1 MPTATVWL
9 LQPLTRPL
17 VEVGVFDVHQTLLL
31 LLGLGLAQVS
41 RQARLRTG
49 LRTHRGV
56 ELAGQAQAVF
66 SAARLAGVATGVADG
81 ATLPIPLALIELAIV
96 AVLVEGGRRL
106 WRAGALSRWNW
117 RAWVATALAAVG
129 LAVLSGASV
138 RFGFA
143 AGWPAAVAHA
153 ALFGVALL
161 SGTGLL
167 ARERQESLQILRDSS
182 AVLAA
187 ELARAVGQRDEAR
200 RAAEEGTRLLEGQ
213 RTHVKQLGRRALMLE
228 RILQLSAR
236 INATR
241 SLNAVLQQVAEAVR
255 ESLGFRMVLLRI
267 WSPSTQVF
275 EARAF
280 AGITE
285 EGKAHLI
292 GLQIAMDQY
301 RRMTQPRFRVSASYF
316 ISHKDEE
323 WAEAS
328 AGGFTMDL
336 GERGADEWHEE
347 DMLIVPLL
355 SADGEVL
362 GYLSVD
368 DPVDRRLPSVEIIH
382 HLEVFGSHCSTAIES
397 AELYDQLAR
406 NNLELS
412 RASEQLKNLNELKS
426 NFVANVSHELRTPLT
441 SIRAYTETLVHNQ
454 QAMDDSVRNEF
465 LTVIHQEC
473 EQLTAIMDDI
483 LDLSRIEDGTMRGHR
498 QEGSLIEV
506 VRRQAEVAATPAA
519 AKGID
524 LQLDLPADDVRLSV
538 DPAQMAQVIEHL
550 LSNAVKF
557 TPEGGTV
564 RLALYDGPT
573 AVRIVVE
580 DTGIGI
586 PDGQLELIFDRF
598 YQVDGSS
605 TREHGG
611 QGVGLTICRDIV
623 QWHEGRIWAEK
634 RQPSG
639 ARLQIVLPR
648 AGEVVHRG
656 RPQGSLPA
664 YTDPQDFTE
673 KLVHWI
679 GETMGVRNVSLMIP
693 EESGE
698 HLLIEAAVGLSESV
712 VQGCRLRRGE
722 GVAGKVWV
730 SGRSLLVTDI
740 VDDGRFG
747 KRASDPQYVTA
758 SLLSAPL
765 FEGLD
770 CVGVVNVNN
779 RLDGRPFTADDLALL
794 EAMAPR
800 ISHLMLRRGAWLEH
814 TREFAAL
821 RDAMRTAVAVRRE
834 RHDALTDIC
843 HEICLAAARRLKLPQ
858 EELEN
863 LAFALKTYD
872 LGLARLSEPLLRKAA
887 PLSNHERELIRQHVH
902 LGLEILAPLEPSSKV
917 RQIILHHHERFDGRG
932 YPDGLEG
939 EAIPIGA
946 RLVCLTDGLNAMLQG
961 RPYRS
966 PVTLDVAMEEVGAL
980 AGSQFCPRLV
990 EPFIAEARLRACRL
1004 ERSQG
1009 LRRGTPAPEALW
1021 DTAPVSSGDV

>member
-1 MPTATVWL
+1 MPTATAWL

-17 VEVGVFDVHQTLLL
+17 VEVGVFDVHQALLL
-31 LLGLGLAQVS
+31 VLGLGLAHVF

-49 LRTHRGV
+49 LRAQRRV
-56 ELAGQAQAVF
+56 ELAGLAQAVL
-66 SAARLAGVATGVADG
+66 SGARLAGVATGVVG
-81 ATLPIPLALIELAIV
+81 AAVLPIAPALAELAIV
-96 AVLVEGGRRL
+96 AVLVDAGRRL
-106 WRAGALSRWNW
+106 GRAGALPRRAWG
-117 RAWVATALAAVG
+117 AWVATAAAAV
-129 LAVLSGASV
+129 AFAALSGASV

-153 ALFGVALL
+153 GLFGVALL

-167 ARERQESLQILRDSS
+167 ARERQESLRTLDDR
-182 AVLAA
+182 AAALAA
-187 ELARAVGQRDEAR
+187 ELTTIQAQRDEAR
-200 RAAEEGTRLLEGQ
+200 RAAEEGARLLEGQ
-213 RTHVKQLGRRALMLE
+213 RAQVKQLGRRALTLE

-301 RRMTQPRFRVSASYF
+301 RRMTQPRFRVSSSYF

-323 WAEAS
+323 WAAAS

-336 GERGADEWHEE
+336 GERGADEWHED

-368 DPVDRRLPSVEIIH
+368 DPVDRRLPALEVIH
-382 HLEVFGSHCSTAIES
+382 QLEVFGSHASTAIES

-412 RASEQLKNLNELKS
+412 RVSEQLKNLNELKS

-454 QAMDDSVRNEF
+454 LAMDDSVRNEF

-473 EQLTAIMDDI
+473 EKLTAIMDDI
-483 LDLSRIEDGTMRGHR
+483 LDLSRIEDGTKRGRR
-498 QEGSLIEV
+498 QECSLIEV
-506 VRRQAEVAATPAA
+506 VRRQVELAAEPIA
-519 AKGID
+519 AKGIG

-538 DPAQMAQVIEHL
+538 DAAQMGQVIEHL
-550 LSNAVKF
+550 LNNAVKF
-557 TPEGGTV
+557 TPAGGTV
-564 RLALYDGPT
+564 RVALYDGLT
-573 AVRIVVE
+573 AVKLMVE

-639 ARLQIVLPR
+639 ARLQVVLPR
-648 AGEVVHRG
+648 AGEVVFRG
-656 RPQGSLPA
+656 RPHGSLPA
-664 YTDPQDFTE
+664 YTDPQDFGE

-698 HLLIEAAVGLSESV
+698 HLLVEAAVGLSESV

-722 GVAGKVWV
+722 GVAGKVWA
-730 SGRSLLVTDI
+730 SGRSLLVSDI
-740 VDDGRFG
+740 VEDGRFG
-747 KRASDPQYVTA
+747 KRASDPQYATA
-758 SLLSAPL
+758 SLLSVPL
-765 FEGLD
+765 FDGLD

-779 RLDGRPFTADDLALL
+779 RLDGRAFTADDLALL

-800 ISHLMLRRGAWLEH
+800 IGHLLLRRGAWLEH

-834 RHDALTDIC
+834 RHDALTDVC

-887 PLSNHERELIRQHVH
+887 PLTNHERELIRQHVH

-917 RQIILHHHERFDGRG
+917 RQIILHHHERFDGLG

-939 EAIPIGA
+939 EAIPIGS
-946 RLVCLTDGLNAMLQG
+946 RLVALTDGLNAMLQG
-961 RPYRS
+961 RAYRS
-966 PVTLDVAMEEVGAL
+966 PLTLDAAMTEIGAL

-990 EPFIAEARLRACRL
+990 EPFTAEARLRGCRL
-1004 ERSQG
+1004 ERFQG
-1009 LRRGTPAPEALW
+1009 LRGGTPVAAATPDA
-1021 DTAPVSSGDV
+1021 APVSSGRV